1 MTIRAKLIGFV
12 LIVIGVLPFLLK
24 LGVVSDFFDSYSF
37 LTFIMPG
44 EIGYQVLI
52 IVLGVFLI
60 WTVKSK
66 FEMH

>member
-1 MTIRAKLIGFV
+1 MTIRAKLIGFG

-24 LGVVSDFFDSYSF
+24 IGVVSDFFDSYSF

-52 IVLGVFLI
+52 IVLGIFLI
-60 WTVKSK
+60 WTVKP
-66 FEMH
+66 E

>member
-1 MTIRAKLIGFV
+1 MTIRAKLIGFG

-24 LGVVSDFFDSYSF
+24 IGVVSDFFDNYSF

-52 IVLGVFLI
+52 IVLGIFLI
-60 WTVKSK
+60 WTVKP
-66 FEMH
+66 E